1 MGHHPFSLRS
11 IQVPPVPAKG
21 VPELAGPVLESLQ
34 TLGLAVVGSGRSQP
48 QHGEFA
54 NPHASR
60 RGSSSNPV
68 DAGNVPNNLR
78 SLLRCTLWHA
88 VSCGGRGPRQ
98 PSPDGQECVTPG
110 ISSSPITRSAVGRDV
125 TPWQKMPRP
134 LRIKPSA
141 VKIPNR
147 DYQNDAKKLVYAT
160 GDVATAELP
169 AWPELALVEGGP
181 KC

>member
-88 VSCGGRGPRQ
+88 VSCGGRGHRQ

-125 TPWQKMPRP
+125 TPWQKMPDRFESNP
-134 LRIKPSA
+134 QSSKYPIVIIRMMPKSWSTLR
-141 VKIPNR
+141 VM
-147 DYQNDAKKLVYAT
+147 
-160 GDVATAELP
+160 
-169 AWPELALVEGGP
+169 WPRRNSRHGRN
-181 KC
+181 